1 MTQKLEMYAESL
13 IQAVKPG
20 YKPQIVHDEA

>member
-13 IQAVKPG
+13 TQAVKPG

>member
-1 MTQKLEMYAESL
+1 MTQRLEMYAESL
-13 IQAVKPG
+13 TQAVKPD